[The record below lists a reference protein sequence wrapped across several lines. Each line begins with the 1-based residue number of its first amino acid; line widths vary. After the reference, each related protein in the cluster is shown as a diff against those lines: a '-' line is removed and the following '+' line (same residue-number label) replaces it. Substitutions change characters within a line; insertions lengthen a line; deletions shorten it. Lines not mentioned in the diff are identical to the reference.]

1 MKMNRHLIMVLA
13 TGAGLV
19 ASVVLAFKAGM
30 KAEEILKEEDPDGEL
45 NILQKAKRV
54 APTVLPAAGAMALT
68 GAGLVA
74 EFTGREKEF
83 KAAERTIKKLGDS
96 KDRIKKDFE
105 GYRETLAK
113 TDGKEKDV
121 EIVQKTAASGI
132 DDDDE
137 TTHIFQIDWFGD
149 DKPPIRF
156 EASYKTLYDGLNNMN
171 KYIVDDINRDRDYA
185 TVSDMF
191 IGMKMP
197 GLIDNDTDDAG
208 WSAPVMVS
216 PACEAYWI
224 TFTFV
229 ELEEAGNPNPVIDI
243 IPNVY
248 PNFNV
253 EQYVDELAARGEI

>member
-1 MKMNRHLIMVLA
+1 MKMNRHLIMALA

-45 NILQKAKRV
+45 NLLQKAKKV

-105 GYRETLAK
+105 GYRETLTK

-121 EIVQKTAASGI
+121 EIAMATASPAI
-132 DDDDE
+132 D
-137 TTHIFQIDWFGD
+137 TTNEATHVFEIDWLGD
-149 DKPPIRF
+149 DKQPIRF
-156 EASYKTLYDGLNNMN
+156 ETSFKRLYDGLNSINE
-171 KYIVDDINRDRDYA
+171 YIVDYIHQDRDYA
-185 TVSDMF
+185 VVSDLF
-191 IGMKMP
+191 DGMGKP
-197 GLIDNDTDDAG
+197 ELKDDDTDAAG
-208 WSAPVMVS
+208 WSSPVMAS
-216 PACEAYWI
+216 ECDAYWI
-224 TFTFV
+224 DWRFKTK
-229 ELEEAGNPNPVIDI
+229 GDVIEI
-243 IPNVY
+243 KPSVY

-253 EQYVDELAARGEI
+253 EQYVAELEARGAL